1 MSRTTVASRTIFY
14 IHVEVVSLWMARRDE
29 KETAGL
35 ENMSLANLVLIVEIF
50 LKQPYLTKNAS
61 SFYLKFAHEINFP

>member
-1 MSRTTVASRTIFY
+1 MTVASPTIFY
-14 IHVEVVSLWMARRDE
+14 IHVKVVSLWMARRDE

-50 LKQPYLTKNAS
+50 LKQPYLTKSAS

>member
-1 MSRTTVASRTIFY
+1 
-14 IHVEVVSLWMARRDE
+14 MAKPDE
-29 KETAGL
+29 KETVGL

-50 LKQPYLTKNAS
+50 LKQPYLTKSAS